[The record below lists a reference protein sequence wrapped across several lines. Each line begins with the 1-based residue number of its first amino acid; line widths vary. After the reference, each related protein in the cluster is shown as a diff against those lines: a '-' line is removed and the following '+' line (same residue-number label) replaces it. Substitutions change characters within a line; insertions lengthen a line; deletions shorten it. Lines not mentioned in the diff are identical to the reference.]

1 MSERALSWSTLI
13 EKVREREDTPL
24 LSSSSRSSNSK
35 DDAENQRDIW
45 SHRWIPG
52 NVEEEDKPKDV
63 VHASQPPRRHR
74 RHSTSRHRSWRR
86 RIFLLLTDP
95 TTSYFSMIFFVIVMI
110 AIFAINVIMVMQT
123 MDVYQFTPTDCVSCG
138 GNTYYVLE
146 DDNFVMEKGIQCVCP
161 PAPLTWTVQAADYI
175 VYFFTVEWILR
186 VAFFEP
192 PPAERAPTWWGYV
205 CQWFGFLTDTTTVLD
220 ALAIFPYY
228 AERFEKTNGLMSLRL
243 LRLFRVFQLVRLG
256 QYNSSFMSLTNVLFK
271 SILYL
276 KLLAI
281 VLMFGAAFFGSIVYW
296 LEKGD
301 WTYYEETQSYQFM
314 RKSVDGIRTEPTPFT
329 SIPVAFW
336 WFCVTAT
343 TVGYGGIP
351 TCARDYVLCKN

>member
-1 MSERALSWSTLI
+1 MEYSHCKSAGTRGYTSCFRRHDRQTVEMKQRTDKIFGRIDGFQVILKKMI
-13 EKVREREDTPL
+13 
-24 LSSSSRSSNSK
+24 
-35 DDAENQRDIW
+35 NQRMCCTFL
-45 SHRWIPG
+45 SHAAI
-52 NVEEEDKPKDV
+52 VD
-63 VHASQPPRRHR
+63 
-74 RHSTSRHRSWRR
+74 STSRHRSWKR

-95 TTSYFSMIFFVIVMI
+95 TTSYASMIFFVIVMI

-123 MDVYQFTPTDCVSCG
+123 MDAYQFTPTDCVSCG
-138 GNTYYVLE
+138 GHTYYVLE
-146 DDNFVMEKGIQCVCP
+146 DDSFVMEEGIQCVCP
-161 PAPLTWTVQAADYI
+161 PAPQTWTVKAADYI

-186 VAFFEP
+186 VVFFEP
-192 PPAERAPTWWGYV
+192 PPAERAPNCWGYV
-205 CQWFGFLTDTTTVLD
+205 CQWFGFLTDTTTILD

-271 SILYL
+271 SVLYL

-314 RKSVDGIRTEPTPFT
+314 RRSVDGIKSEPTPFT

-343 TVGYGGIP
+343 TVGYGGIYK
-351 TCARDYVLCKN
+351 CVQAIRVCENRF